1 VTTTQDI
8 IIGNAL
14 DVIPTLSDNSIDCVV
29 TSPPYWQLRDFGHPD
44 QIGHEQTPLLFI
56 DALVSVFQKVR
67 PKLKDSGSL
76 FINLADTYAS
86 SSKGDNRTA
95 ESYSGHLHPKALK
108 SSLFKSRKISP
119 DVPMGCLCM
128 IPERFAWAMIENGWI
143 LKNKIIW
150 HKTNPMPESVSNR
163 LSKTYEFIFHFVKS
177 TDYYYD
183 LDAIRKPLAASSIT
197 RISQDIE
204 NQSGSSRGYQAG
216 YKPNSPMKAVCNP
229 MGKNP
234 GDVISFDDELCTDV
248 NLLIQKWKQMH
259 PDDWDKPCDVLD
271 ISSTPYSKAHFATFP
286 LSIVELCVKAGSSE
300 MGCCPVCGAPLKRIV
315 VKHFIPQSDVSPSI
329 LAKGSLKGF
338 DPSCGWGDTP
348 RGSSVV
354 STIGWDISCSCDAG
368 DPIPSVV
375 LDPFA
380 GSGTVGEFCRHNNR
394 NSILIELNEDY
405 KPLIDDRIIAS
416 IPPLGVYDGC

>member
-1 VTTTQDI
+1 MTTTQDI

-95 ESYSGHLHPKALK
+95 ESYSGHLHPKSLK
-108 SSLFKSRKISP
+108 STLFKSRKISP

-128 IPERFAWAMIENGWI
+128 IPERFAWAMIEKGWI
-143 LKNKIIW
+143 LRNKIIW

-163 LSKTYEFIFHFVKS
+163 LSKTYEFIYHFVKS
-177 TDYYYD
+177 KDYYYD
-183 LDAIRKPLAASSIT
+183 LTAIRKPLSASSIV

-204 NQSGSSRGYQAG
+204 NQAGSSRGYQAG
-216 YKPNSPMKAVCNP
+216 YRPNGPMKAVCNAS
-229 MGKNP
+229 GKNP
-234 GDVISFDDELCTDV
+234 GDV
-248 NLLIQKWKQMH
+248 
-259 PDDWDKPCDVLD
+259 WDIP
-271 ISSTPYSKAHFATFP
+271 STPYAKAHFATFP

-300 MGCCPVCGAPLKRIV
+300 MGCCPVCGSPSTRIID
-315 VKHFIPQSDVSPSI
+315 KSFIPQSDVSPSK
-329 LAKGSLKGF
+329 LAKSSIKGF

-354 STIGWDISCSCDAG
+354 STVGWNKSCSCDDG
-368 DPIPSVV
+368 DLVPSVI

-380 GSGTVGEFCRHNNR
+380 GSGTVGEFCRLNNR
-394 NSILIELNEDY
+394 SSILIELNKEY
-405 KPLIDDRIIAS
+405 KPLINDRVMAS
-416 IPPLGVYDGC
+416 VPPLGVYL

>member
-1 VTTTQDI
+1 MTTTSDI

-86 SSKGDNRTA
+86 SSKGDTRTA
-95 ESYSGHLHPKALK
+95 ESYSGHLHQKAMDAT
-108 SSLFKSRKISP
+108 LFSSRKISP
-119 DVPMGCLCM
+119 DVPNSCLCM
-128 IPERFAWAMIENGWI
+128 IPERFAWAMIEKGWI
-143 LKNKIIW
+143 LRNKIIW

-163 LSKTYEFIFHFVKS
+163 LSKTYEFIYHFVKS
-177 TDYYYD
+177 KDYYYD
-183 LDAIRKPLAASSIT
+183 LTAIRKPLAASSIV

-204 NQSGSSRGYQAG
+204 NQAGSSRGYQAG
-216 YKPNSPMKAVCNP
+216 YRPNGPMKAVCNASD
-229 MGKNP
+229 KNP
-234 GDVISFDDELCTDV
+234 GDVFSLDDELCTDI

-259 PDDWDKPCDVLD
+259 PDDWDKQNDVWD

-300 MGCCPVCGAPLKRIV
+300 MGCCHVCGSPSIRIID
-315 VKHFIPQSDVSPSI
+315 KSFIPQNDVSPSK
-329 LAKGSLKGF
+329 LAKSSIKGF
-338 DPSCGWGDTP
+338 DPSCGWGGTP

-354 STIGWDISCSCDAG
+354 STVGWNKSCSCDDG
-368 DPIPSVV
+368 DLVPSVI

-380 GSGTVGEFCRHNNR
+380 GSGTVGEFCRLNNR
-394 NSILIELNEDY
+394 SSILIELNKEY
-405 KPLIDDRIIAS
+405 KPLINDRVMAS
-416 IPPLGVYDGC
+416 VPPLGVYL